1 MQDFSRERLKMQL
14 IGDTGYA
21 FYLGMSF
28 ENSRNARGL
37 ASSGRGFIG
46 VAIQCYLVD
55 FVEPGQKLLE
65 KAIQYF
71 SVAIELKEQPS
82 GYEPGWHEAT
92 RMYGLALA
100 NWLLNG
106 SQDEE
111 SIQSAIDFREQHL
124 SRKKKPDFYEIT
136 CYCPEYLDA
145 RAYSQILNQIRR
157 TFSEGRMPLEVK
169 YTQLVAENQGRDVS
183 NGKDVD
189 QLFRRRLPDWL
200 NRGHWVQLATWLKV
214 CRWNS
219 FQNRSPVSVI
229 QGALDY
235 A

>member
-1 MQDFSRERLKMQL
+1 MQDFSRDRLKMQL
-14 IGDTGYA
+14 VGDTGYA

-28 ENSRNARGL
+28 EQSRDVGGL
-37 ASSGRGFIG
+37 ASCGRGFIG
-46 VAIQCYLVD
+46 VAIQCYLID
-55 FVEPGQKLLE
+55 LVEPGRKLLE

-71 SVAIELKEQPS
+71 KAAIELQEQPS

-92 RMYGLALA
+92 RWYGLALA

-106 SQDEE
+106 AHDEG
-111 SIQSAIDFREQHL
+111 SIQSAIEFREQHL
-124 SRKKKPDFYEIT
+124 ARKKKPDSYEIA

-145 RAYSQILNQIRR
+145 RAYYPILNHIRR
-157 TFSEGRMPLEVK
+157 TFVGRRMPLEVQ
-169 YTQLVAENQGRDVS
+169 YTRLVAEHDGTDLS

-189 QLFRRRLPDWL
+189 QLFRRRFPEWL

-219 FQNRSPVSVI
+219 FQNRSPISVI